1 MNDADKW
8 RAWIDAQQLIESEL
22 PDGYRIVMEMA
33 SGDWSM
39 TLEDDDCNQIE
50 VREWDSTVDFIKQA
64 VRIAKSHKE
73 NAK

>member
-33 SGDWSM
+33 RGDWSV